1 MRPSLNFLETYRYAG
16 TDLRMDV
23 PTVLGIAR
31 HQRHF
36 GPGRLLVL
44 AATRTAR
51 ILSLSHCVLDDCPDC
66 VLAACLQIIKDDEPA
81 LITAIGD
88 PGTGRLD
95 DCPQCRFEAAYDQAE
110 KIGAQL
116 FDWID
121 CDETIIRSLRLL
133 CGGWYGDLDKLIR
146 PRRWTPDTVTPT
158 EVSMPDDKCWA
169 VPATRLT

>member
-1 MRPSLNFLETYRYAG
+1 MRTSHPFVDTYDYAG
-16 TDLRMDV
+16 LDLRMDV
-23 PTVLGIAR
+23 PTVLGFAR

-36 GPGRLLVL
+36 GPGQLLVL

-66 VLAACLQIIKDDEPA
+66 VLAACLQLIKDEEPA

-88 PGTGRLD
+88 RSCGWLD
-95 DCPQCRFEAAYDQAE
+95 ACPHCRFEAAYDQAE

-121 CDETIIRSLRLL
+121 CDETSIQSLRLL

-146 PRRWTPDTVTPT
+146 PSRWTFSTVTPT
-158 EVSMPDDKCWA
+158 EVSMPDDGGWA
-169 VPATRLT
+169 APATGLT